1 MKRKLLI
8 AAVITVAAIIIA
20 GCGGAPASEPAQQ
33 QSQQDQQQ
41 TEQPAPQLLAKPIEL
56 PAKFEV
62 NKTTPLFFK
71 EAIEK
76 KQPLLVFFYQ
86 EGDTISDRVK
96 KNISEISSK
105 PQYSDVIF
113 LALNIEKPEHIFGL
127 LEPLGVTY
135 APFIAILDSDGV
147 IRYEFAGYVDE
158 QTIEQALY
166 NVSASAQNYSVETT
180 SNQ

>member
-1 MKRKLLI
+1 MII
-8 AAVITVAAIIIA
+8 ATVFLIA
-20 GCGGAPASEPAQQ
+20 GCGGAPQEEQPRT
-33 QSQQDQQQ
+33 SQTEQQQ
-41 TEQPAPQLLAKPIEL
+41 TQQTTPTLLARPIEL

-71 EAIEK
+71 EALDK
-76 KQPLLVFFYQ
+76 KQPLLVFFYK

-96 KNISEISSK
+96 KHVSEIADS
-105 PQYSDVIF
+105 PLYSNVIF

-135 APFIAILDSDGV
+135 APFIAILDSTGT
-147 IRYEFAGYVDE
+147 IRYEFAGYVDKE
-158 QTIEQALY
+158 TVEQALY
-166 NVSASAQNYSVETT
+166 NVSQAAGSYSTETT